1 MSIKKLT
8 LASLILIGL
17 TACGSSG
24 SGSGSNHKSPEQK
37 ITEQKQQLKDKA
49 DTAKVEAERLKKQAE
64 KAKEKAESLAKEAE
78 KAKTEAERLAQEKA
92 EKAKAEAERLAKEAE
107 KAKMEAERL
116 AKEKV
121 EKAKTEAERLA
132 QEKAEKAKAEAERLA
147 KEAEKA
153 KMEAERLAKEEA
165 EKAKTEA
172 ERLAQE
178 KAEKAKAEAE
188 RLAKEAEKA
197 KAEAERLAKEKAEKE
212 KSEEQK
218 IIDAK
223 GGVDNKQIGLS
234 EIPVIKEDG
243 GKKETY
249 GSLYNQ
255 KYSVV
260 KAQIVKTGDDLSNVN
275 SIVEVKGLNT
285 EKLPSEGK
293 ATYNGKAFDAHGDEG
308 IYAGNLTYEV
318 NFSERTGSGQI
329 INTLDGTIDLD
340 KGNIDKGLIS
350 STAHHR
356 KGEHTQSGRYEV
368 QFFGPNAEEIGGK
381 VDIQDDGRTHSFGIS
396 GTKAN

>member
-37 ITEQKQQLKDKA
+37 ITEQKQELKDKA
-49 DTAKVEAERLKKQAE
+49 DAAKVEAQRLKKQAE
-64 KAKEKAESLAKEAE
+64 KAKEKAESLAK
-78 KAKTEAERLAQEKA
+78 
-92 EKAKAEAERLAKEAE
+92 
-107 KAKMEAERL
+107 
-116 AKEKV
+116 
-121 EKAKTEAERLA
+121 
-132 QEKAEKAKAEAERLA
+132 
-147 KEAEKA
+147 
-153 KMEAERLAKEEA
+153 EA

-293 ATYNGKAFDAHGDEG
+293 ATYNGTAFDAHEDKGV
-308 IYAGNLTYEV
+308 YAGNLTYDV
-318 NFSERTGSGQI
+318 NFAERKGSGKI
-329 INTLDGTIDLD
+329 TNASLDNYINLNEGTIDST
-340 KGNIDKGLIS
+340 KGTISAVADYHKDNIVQNGV
-350 STAHHR
+350 
-356 KGEHTQSGRYEV
+356 YEV

>member
-37 ITEQKQQLKDKA
+37 ITEQKQELKDKA
-49 DTAKVEAERLKKQAE
+49 DAAKVEAQRLKKQAE
-64 KAKEKAESLAKEAE
+64 KAKEKAESLAK
-78 KAKTEAERLAQEKA
+78 
-92 EKAKAEAERLAKEAE
+92 
-107 KAKMEAERL
+107 
-116 AKEKV
+116 
-121 EKAKTEAERLA
+121 
-132 QEKAEKAKAEAERLA
+132 
-147 KEAEKA
+147 
-153 KMEAERLAKEEA
+153 EA

-223 GGVDNKQIGLS
+223 GGVDNKPIGLS

-260 KAQIVKTGDDLSNVN
+260 KAQKVRTGENLSNMN
-275 SIVEVKGLNT
+275 SSVEVKGLKTT
-285 EKLPSEGK
+285 EEQLPKEGS
-293 ATYNGKAFDAHGDEG
+293 AVYNGKIFSPEG
-308 IYAGNLTYEV
+308 IQGPSGGDLVYNV
-318 NFSERTGSGQI
+318 NFTNRIGSGKVDNMQGTHI
-329 INTLDGTIDLD
+329 ELKQGNINNGTIV
-340 KGNIDKGLIS
+340 
-350 STAHHR
+350 STAER
-356 KGEHTQSGRYEV
+356 YNNGSLITNGEYQVE
-368 QFFGPNAEEIGGK
+368 FFGPKAEEIGGK
-381 VDIQDDGRTHSFGIS
+381 IEFKDDIGTTEKFGIS
-396 GTKAN
+396 GAKAN